1 MNDSFDEED
10 ENEYEYDEYTLEEAK
25 DLLDECIAIIKN
37 WRDLDMQE
45 FQWMFKK
52 GREPDVLG
60 YLLMSSDARSKIV
73 H

>member
-1 MNDSFDEED
+1 MDDDFDEED
-10 ENEYEYDEYTLEEAK
+10 ENEYDEYTLEEAK
-25 DLLDECIAIIKN
+25 DLLEECIAIIN
-37 WRDLDMQE
+37 DWRDIDMKE

-60 YLLMSSDARSKIV
+60 YLLMSSDARLKIV

>member
-1 MNDSFDEED
+1 MDDDFDEED
-10 ENEYEYDEYTLEEAK
+10 ENEYDEYTLEEAK
-25 DLLDECIAIIKN
+25 DLFDECIAIIN
-37 WRDLDMQE
+37 DWRDLDIKE

-60 YLLMSSDARSKIV
+60 YLLLSDDARLKIV

>member
-1 MNDSFDEED
+1 MNDDFDEED
-10 ENEYEYDEYTLEEAK
+10 ENEYDEGEAK
-25 DLLDECIAIIKN
+25 DLLEECIAIIN
-37 WRDLDMQE
+37 DWRDIDMKE

-60 YLLMSSDARSKIV
+60 YLLMSSDARLKIV

>member
-1 MNDSFDEED
+1 MDDDFDEDD
-10 ENEYEYDEYTLEEAK
+10 ENEYDEYTLEEAT
-25 DLLDECIAIIKN
+25 DLLDECIEIIN
-37 WRDLDMQE
+37 DWRDRDMKE

-60 YLLMSSDARSKIV
+60 YLLMSDDARLKIV

>member
-1 MNDSFDEED
+1 MDDDFDEEG
-10 ENEYEYDEYTLEEAK
+10 ENEYDEYTLEEAK
-25 DLLDECIAIIKN
+25 DLLEECIAIIN
-37 WRDLDMQE
+37 DWRDLDMRE

-60 YLLMSSDARSKIV
+60 YLLMSSDARLKIV

>member
-1 MNDSFDEED
+1 MNDDFDEED
-10 ENEYEYDEYTLEEAK
+10 ENEYDEYTVEEATDLLEE
-25 DLLDECIAIIKN
+25 CIEIIN
-37 WRDLDMQE
+37 DWRDVDVKE

-60 YLLMSSDARSKIV
+60 YLLMSSDARIKIV

>member
-1 MNDSFDEED
+1 MNDDFDEED
-10 ENEYEYDEYTLEEAK
+10 ENEYDEYTLEEAK
-25 DLLDECIAIIKN
+25 DLLEECIAIIN
-37 WRDLDMQE
+37 DWRDLDMRE

-60 YLLMSSDARSKIV
+60 YLLMSSDARTKIV